1 MKEYMDLTIKEFL
14 RILSYSLIALVSVSL
29 LVFLLFINTM
39 GNHFV
44 EKEFSS
50 SIWKA
55 DQESRIEMIDD
66 LVSKKIIDDLPVW
79 QMITLLGM
87 PDEDC
92 YFYQPDHDMIYYLG
106 PERGYFSIDSE
117 FLLIWLN
124 DDNFVEKYEI
134 VLD

>member
-1 MKEYMDLTIKEFL
+1 MKEYKDLTIKEFL
-14 RILSYSLIALVSVSL
+14 RILSYSLVALVSVSL
-29 LVFLLFINTM
+29 LVFLLLINTM

-55 DQESRIEMIDD
+55 DKESRIEMIDD

-79 QMITLLGM
+79 QTITLLGM
-87 PDEDC
+87 PEEDC
-92 YFYQPDHDMIYYLG
+92 YFYQSGHDMLYYLG
-106 PERGYFSIDSE
+106 PERSYFSIDSE

>member
-1 MKEYMDLTIKEFL
+1 MKEYKDLTIKEFL
-14 RILSYSLIALVSVSL
+14 RILFYSLIALVCVSL
-29 LVFLLFINTM
+29 LVFLLLINTM

-44 EKEFSS
+44 EREFSS
-50 SIWKA
+50 KVWKK
-55 DQESRIEMIDD
+55 DENKRVEMIDD
-66 LVSKKIIDDLPVW
+66 LISKKVIDDLPAW

-92 YFYQPDHDMIYYLG
+92 YFYQSGHDMIYYLG
-106 PERGYFSIDSE
+106 PERSYFSIDSE